1 MTRTIQ
7 GKRLVMQGKKPLWAA
22 AMPAL
27 IALNMLGGCAA
38 VESKEPVVNS
48 ATASRATLPSFKNE
62 QEIRDLFKGWADER
76 QRRVEAERKRRDEAR
91 AQAGLPQVAPAP
103 MAAPMAKSAAAPAA
117 AAEASALGAADSITN
132 VQTAGVDEGGIV
144 KLHGEHLVI
153 LRRGRLFTLNI
164 RDKNLTPVSAVDA
177 FGDGIDPRG
186 AWYDEMLI
194 SGNTIV
200 VIGYSY
206 QRGGTEIGLF
216 DISANGQLKYRATYH
231 LRSNDY
237 YSSRNYASR
246 LIGNKLIFYT
256 PLRLNPFTAD
266 PFGAFP
272 AMRRWHKGATPADF
286 KPIAPATRVYRTD
299 EPLDPYQ
306 GVALHTV
313 SVCDLAKP
321 ELDCE
326 STAVMG
332 APGRVFYVSAGS
344 VYVWTTAFR
353 RTSEGASTNSAV
365 FRIPLDGA
373 APSALKT
380 AGSPIDQFSFLE
392 GADGFLN
399 VLVRSNGRGDG
410 MWAAEIKGGDM
421 ALLRV
426 PLASFSNGRDAA
438 PASAYRALPST
449 EPGALQSRYVGNY
462 LLYGAGAGWRR
473 APRTLNSNVY
483 AVRYAD
489 SAAVQT
495 LPMAHGVDRIEALGA
510 NAVVVGSDGQD
521 LHFTSV
527 RLAAQAAAADRYTRR
542 DAAQG
547 ETRSHGFFY
556 KPESENEGMVGLPV
570 VGANRPG
577 FQQLRGSSAAVLFLK
592 NQSLKLSE
600 IGALDATPD
609 AAKINDGCRASCV
622 DWYGNSRPLFIGTR
636 VFALMGYELV
646 EGRVAGGKIA
656 EAQRVNYAPAGVIAR

>member
-1 MTRTIQ
+1 M
-7 GKRLVMQGKKPLWAA
+7 AA
-22 AMPAL
+22 L
-27 IALNMLGGCAA
+27 LTLSGCAA
-38 VESKEPVVNS
+38 VESTDQVPNS
-48 ATASRATLPSFKNE
+48 AAASRAALPAFKNE
-62 QEIRDLFKGWADER
+62 QEIRSLFKTWAEEQ
-76 QRRVEAERKRRDEAR
+76 QRRMADERKRREAAR
-91 AQAGLPQVAPAP
+91 AQAGPLTVPLPAPATK
-103 MAAPMAKSAAAPAA
+103 AAVSAAA
-117 AAEASALGAADSITN
+117 ETSALGAAADSITN

-153 LRRGRLFTLNI
+153 LRRGRLFTVNL
-164 RDKNLTPVSAVDA
+164 RDTNLRPVSAVDA
-177 FGDGIDPRG
+177 FGEGIDPRG

-194 SGNTIV
+194 AGNTII

-216 DISANGQLKYRATYH
+216 DINANGGLKYRATYH

-246 LIGNKLIFYT
+246 LIGSKLIFYT

-266 PFGAFP
+266 PFPAFP
-272 AMRRWHKGATPADF
+272 AMRRWRPGVTTADF
-286 KPIAPATRVYRTD
+286 KPIAPATRIYRTD

-306 GVALHTV
+306 GIALHTV
-313 SVCDLAKP
+313 TVCDIAKP
-321 ELDCE
+321 DMDCE

-332 APGRVFYVSAGS
+332 APGRVFYVSARS
-344 VYVWTTAFR
+344 VSVWTTAYR
-353 RTSEGASTNSAV
+353 RTPEGASTNSAV

-399 VLVRSNGRGDG
+399 VLVRANGRGDG
-410 MWAAEIKGGDM
+410 MWAAEIKGGEM
-421 ALLRV
+421 ALMRV
-426 PLASFSNGRDAA
+426 PLASFGNGRDAA
-438 PASAYRALPST
+438 PAAAYRALPVPQ
-449 EPGALQSRYVGNY
+449 PGALQNRYVGDY

-483 AVRYAD
+483 AVRYAAAHST

-495 LPMAHGVDRIEALGA
+495 LPLAHGVDRIEAMGA

-527 RLAAQAAAADRYTRR
+527 RLAAQATPTDRYTRR

-556 KPESENEGMVGLPV
+556 KPDNHDEGIVGLPV
-570 VGANRPG
+570 AGAMRPG
-577 FQQLRGSSAAVLFLK
+577 AAQLRNASAAVLFLK
-592 NQSLKLSE
+592 NQSLRLSE
-600 IGALDATPD
+600 IGALDATPGSGN
-609 AAKINDGCRASCV
+609 INDGCRASCV
-622 DWYGNSRPLFIGTR
+622 DWYGNSRPLFIGGR

-646 EGRVAGGKIA
+646 EGRIAGNSIA
-656 EAQRVNYAPAGVIAR
+656 EVQRVNYAPAGVIAR